1 MKEIKRWFKNLGK
14 KKKEISNT
22 PFRRE
27 LAYYFDSRDW
37 PWRSTISNVEAWELS
52 DGSYE
57 IMITT
62 QQPGVLIGSGG
73 SFLNSIEEYLSQH
86 FKRKVKV
93 LITENQIWH
102 KLYE

>member
-1 MKEIKRWFKNLGK
+1 MKEIKRWFRNLGK
-14 KKKEISNT
+14 TKKEISNT

-27 LAYYFDSRDW
+27 LAYFFHSREW
-37 PWRSTISNVEAWELS
+37 PYQTTITNVEAWELS

-57 IMITT
+57 VMITT
-62 QQPGVLIGSGG
+62 HKPGVLIGKCG
-73 SFLNSIEEYLSQH
+73 SFINSIEEYFTQH

-93 LITENQIWH
+93 LITENQLWY